1 MKTLGRQNIN
11 VYNSWKIFCNWF
23 QHSRHDPLPLLQ
35 LSPGQTNS
43 IEYLI
48 DWNLFSLL
56 VNQQGTTQP
65 ENYLGLSECGANGQM
80 VHPSPPFSLMVWT
93 KLRSLQKWEMKYR
106 KTPCESDHSVLCNK
120 IAWHVP
126 IHPVHNLRNSFRID
140 YHHHV
145 QLLLLFKMLLTNWQ
159 RLQFSWMASTFAELW
174 PQQEKQCWQG
184 PLPLHPPSHS
194 SYWAPPPIQPLP
206 RAVIFRDSD
215 IWGFCQISIEQ
226 IHSCLRKLTAS
237 ISMHVFQPG
246 VWFTPALLQKIFTCI
261 VFLAAFLCFI
271 TWFPKIIHLRYL
283 VIEVSLTS
291 KV

>member
-48 DWNLFSLL
+48 NWNLFSLL

-65 ENYLGLSECGANGQM
+65 VQLPGSQRMRGKRPNGPPQSPFLSDGMNKIAKLAKIRDEIPQDSLWEQPLRALRQNSLTCPDSSRAQSEQQFQNRLSPPCSTVVIVQNVVGKLTKVSVFRNGLNICRTLTPAREA
-80 VHPSPPFSLMVWT
+80 VLTRTPPSPP
-93 KLRSLQKWEMKYR
+93 
-106 KTPCESDHSVLCNK
+106 
-120 IAWHVP
+120 
-126 IHPVHNLRNSFRID
+126 SFRLI
-140 YHHHV
+140 
-145 QLLLLFKMLLTNWQ
+145 LLSATSDPATTPSCDIQRFRYLRLLPDF
-159 RLQFSWMASTFAELW
+159 
-174 PQQEKQCWQG
+174 
-184 PLPLHPPSHS
+184 
-194 SYWAPPPIQPLP
+194 
-206 RAVIFRDSD
+206 
-215 IWGFCQISIEQ
+215 
-226 IHSCLRKLTAS
+226 HSCLRKLTAS

-246 VWFTPALLQKIFTCI
+246 VWFTPALLQKIFTCV

-271 TWFPKIIHLRYL
+271 TWSPKISHLRYL